1 MAAPEDVI
9 PLEPAE
15 HSWSFLQRSWLPS
28 SLLEALQ
35 RLRRPGEAAP
45 PPASLSSLPASNSP
59 LSKRSSTWTTQ
70 LHPLPRGS
78 TPHPSCLMSKAHDSP
93 TYLGSL
99 PSCPSPTCVSRS
111 PAMFLPEPTR
121 LFHSVLSL
129 QFLSPLTRGLH
140 SPSSLVLTLHL
151 ACAQSQPHKW
161 IAQDKHTLSLRRSQ
175 SAGRSG
181 PWNTVTA
188 RGLWEN
194 PDVLA

>member
-1 MAAPEDVI
+1 MSCHWSRLSTPGPFYRDPGCPVRFLKLCGASGGQERQPHLP
-9 PLEPAE
+9 PL
-15 HSWSFLQRSWLPS
+15 S
-28 SLLEALQ
+28 
-35 RLRRPGEAAP
+35 
-45 PPASLSSLPASNSP
+45 PASLPP
-59 LSKRSSTWTTQ
+59 
-70 LHPLPRGS
+70 LHPFPRGPPLGPHNCIPSRGS

-111 PAMFLPEPTR
+111 PAMLLPEHTR

-129 QFLSPLTRGLH
+129 QFMSPLTRGLH
-140 SPSSLVLTLHL
+140 SLSSLVLTLHL

-161 IAQDKHTLSLRRSQ
+161 RAQDKHTLSLRRSQ

-188 RGLWEN
+188 RGLWEG
-194 PDVLA
+194 PDV